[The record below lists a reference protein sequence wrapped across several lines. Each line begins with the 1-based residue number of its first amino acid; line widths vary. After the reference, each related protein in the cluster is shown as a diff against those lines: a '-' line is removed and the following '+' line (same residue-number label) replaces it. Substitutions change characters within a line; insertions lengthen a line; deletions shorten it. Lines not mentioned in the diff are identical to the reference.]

1 MSVMIQNN
9 DFRLALN
16 AFIYSFN
23 KNAEIIFVYLP
34 SKINKIRFMKERDSY
49 KLGKVQ
55 VTITETDRPNKL
67 KVECF
72 DGEYHS
78 EFTVSEYEFTNYRR
92 LMNQRI
98 TQAYKNIDEED

>member
-1 MSVMIQNN
+1 MSTMIQNN

-23 KNAEIIFVYLP
+23 KNAEIIFLYLP
-34 SKINKIRFMKERDSY
+34 SKIIKLPFMKEIDSY

-55 VTITETDRPNKL
+55 VTISETDRPNKL

-72 DGEYHS
+72 DGEYRS

-98 TQAYKNIDEED
+98 TQAYKNAGED

>member
-1 MSVMIQNN
+1 
-9 DFRLALN
+9 
-16 AFIYSFN
+16 
-23 KNAEIIFVYLP
+23 
-34 SKINKIRFMKERDSY
+34 MKERDSY

-55 VTITETDRPNKL
+55 VKITETDRPNKL

-72 DGEYHS
+72 DGEYRS

-98 TQAYKNIDEED
+98 TQAYKGAGEKEDEN